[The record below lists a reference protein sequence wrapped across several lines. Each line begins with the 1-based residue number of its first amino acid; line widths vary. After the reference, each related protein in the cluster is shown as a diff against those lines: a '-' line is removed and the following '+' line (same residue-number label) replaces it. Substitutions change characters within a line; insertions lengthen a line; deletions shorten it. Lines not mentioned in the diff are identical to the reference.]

1 MILAKAKTK
10 ACVRRARFCRARQS
24 GLVGVLGGTK
34 TNSHDE
40 SSDWPIGQTDGSAAH
55 LAGSCIPGEVT
66 RGCSLVGSKRASNEF
81 SSGEEES
88 FGSES
93 RVDSRR
99 VLTCRQAHPRG
110 FRNDGGMELS
120 AWLL

>member
-1 MILAKAKTK
+1 MTHKSPPGKAVRSRWRFEVALKT
-10 ACVRRARFCRARQS
+10 
-24 GLVGVLGGTK
+24 L
-34 TNSHDE
+34 SHDE
-40 SSDWPIGQTDGSAAH
+40 SSDWPLGQTDGSAAH
-55 LAGSCIPGEVT
+55 LAGSCIPGKVT

-99 VLTCRQAHPRG
+99 VLTCWRDHPRG
-110 FRNDGGMELS
+110 FWDDGGMELT
-120 AWLL
+120 AQLL